1 MTIKNETA
9 FTKECMEGAMR
20 ASNFDNSRYKTFKLI
35 YNMFG
40 LIFGMMMI
48 RELVLKMT
56 GNEQADTF
64 MIVLFGLVAV
74 VFLYIGMVGMLYYGY
89 DKGILH
95 LTSIIVYGVSMIL
108 LYLAST
114 LYHSFSFCSQKV
126 QSVFKCIDHS
136 AIYLLIAGNYTP
148 FALIAL
154 YGTLGWAVFGVVWGL
169 ALAGIVFQIFFYN
182 RFRVIGTICYLVM
195 GWLAVTIVNPLLDT
209 LSVEAI
215 WWLVAGGV
223 LYSIGAIFYLI
234 RKIPYNHVIWHVF
247 VILGSAAHFI
257 TIYCYVL
264 PLSID

>member
-1 MTIKNETA
+1 MLSARESGWILFRLVMLTEKLP
-9 FTKECMEGAMR
+9 FTGFPLSSFIE
-20 ASNFDNSRYKTFKLI
+20 
-35 YNMFG
+35 
-40 LIFGMMMI
+40 IF
-48 RELVLKMT
+48 
-56 GNEQADTF
+56 NDTF
-64 MIVLFGLVAV
+64 SLFP
-74 VFLYIGMVGMLYYGY
+74 YVGRSGVICHW
-89 DKGILH
+89 GILH

>member
-1 MTIKNETA
+1 MLMLKRFKACRKEGDKMSTEYVYKS
-9 FTKECMEGAMR
+9 TKKIEEILNAITHGVGTLLAV
-20 ASNFDNSRYKTFKLI
+20 I
-35 YNMFG
+35 
-40 LIFGMMMI
+40 
-48 RELVLKMT
+48 
-56 GNEQADTF
+56 
-64 MIVLFGLVAV
+64 GLVA
-74 VFLYIGMVGMLYYGY
+74 MLYYGY

-182 RFRVIGTICYLVM
+182 
-195 GWLAVTIVNPLLDT
+195 PLLDT